1 VVFEVYFKGLST
13 LLDEPGETFPR
24 RSDLK
29 ILRGKTLT
37 KTPTWH
43 KAIILV
49 QLSKGC
55 QLRLVGWQLNKEG
68 EWRMRQKFNISRG
81 YALNIAEVCEA
92 YANEWE
98 D

>member
-1 VVFEVYFKGLST
+1 MVFGVYFKGLST

-37 KTPTWH
+37 KTPSWH

-49 QLSKGC
+49 QLAKRR